1 MAKLRLK
8 KSEQLKDEV
17 IKKRQKEIKKLYEEV
32 AKDIQKELS
41 YYSKLDTAIGALK
54 TQQLNDL
61 QKDLQSKL
69 ENINQQIGAGI
80 QSDVNS
86 ISNSV
91 QGSMNQWLDKFGL
104 GLKYASVPD
113 SVVQDVLF
121 GDVYNKKNYLS
132 KRIWDITRKELND
145 INAIVAKGLA
155 ENKGVYDIAKDL
167 EKYVSPSAK
176 KDWEWSKVYPG
187 TNKVVDYNAQRLA
200 RTLSQHAFQRSFE
213 RSAEKNPFV
222 EGYVWLSAFVHGR
235 TCQICKDRDGQFYK
249 KGKLPM
255 DHPNGLCTW
264 ELKMQS
270 TKDVGKQ
277 IEDWLD
283 APTGT
288 YPELDKFAESLESKF
303 SKFFPND
310 KQGVNNL
317 VNKAVEAFSK
327 EAYDKVL
334 EANKVRDFEKIYDSY
349 MDDLDEELRD
359 AITEYTSM
367 SYHIINDYLRGI
379 EGCSSTLNG
388 TDIKEIEALINK
400 GLGKTS
406 QDFVV
411 RRGSDFESLEGMLG
425 QKNLDIMNV
434 DEIKQNIV
442 GKIGSDAGFLST
454 TPISS
459 KGFHDEINYIIKVPQ
474 GTTGAYVASISKFPR
489 ECEFLLG
496 SGNKFLIRD
505 VVLGKYHVL
514 NVYMEVI

>member
-41 YYSKLDTAIGALK
+41 YYSKLDTATGALK

-132 KRIWDITRKELND
+132 KRIWDITKKELND

-222 EGYVWLSAFVHGR
+222 EGYIWLSAFAHGR

-317 VNKAVEAFSK
+317 VNKAVEAFSRS
-327 EAYDKVL
+327 AWDKML
-334 EANKVRDFEKIYDSY
+334 ESNTYWEFEQRYEEHFKNMEQAN
-349 MDDLDEELRD
+349 LR
-359 AITEYTSM
+359 AIKLYTSNA
-367 SYHIINDYLRGI
+367 YGQINGYLRGI
-379 EGCSSTLNG
+379 EGYDEKYGRQSIS
-388 TDIKEIEALINK
+388 KIEKLINE
-400 GLGKTS
+400 GLGKTTE
-406 QDFVV
+406 DIVV
-411 RRGSDFESLEGMLG
+411 RRGSDFRSLDGLLG
-425 QKNLDIMNV
+425 EKGLEYMRD
-434 DEIKQNIV
+434 DELREKLV
-442 GKIGSDAGFLST
+442 GKVGQDKGFFST
-454 TPISS
+454 TPISGG
-459 KGFHDEINYIIKVPQ
+459 GFHKQINYVIKVPK
-474 GTTGAYVASISKFPR
+474 GTTGAYVDSISQYR
-489 ECEFLLG
+489 GEYEFLLG
-496 SGNKFLIRD
+496 SNNKFLIRD
-505 VVLGKYHVL
+505 VFMDEDYTLQ
-514 NVYMEVI
+514 VYMEVV